1 MTNAGRRIICGLLNQ
16 TNVQNLTTTTGVAD
30 IQFWSGGG
38 NKIFAIRESHTQTV
52 SSGGT
57 SIILSSSAETSD
69 TANVPTNIIPLNP
82 QSATTT
88 VSSDGKLI
96 LTYVFTNTSS
106 NTYTIRSIGLASRT
120 SSNSSNMSVL
130 ILWNNVPERVVSPN
144 DTFTFTIQI
153 APF

>member
-1 MTNAGRRIICGLLNQ
+1 MTNAGRRIICGFLNQ
-16 TNVQNLTTTTGVAD
+16 TNVENLTTTTGVTD
-30 IQFWSGGG
+30 TRFWTGDG
-38 NKIFAIRESHTQTV
+38 NKIFAIQESHTQT
-52 SSGGT
+52 SSKGGT
-57 SIILSSSAETSD
+57 SIILSSDAETSD

-88 VSSDGKLI
+88 ISSDGKLI
-96 LTYVFTNTSS
+96 LTYIFTNSTS

-120 SSNSSNMSVL
+120 SGDSSNSSVL

-144 DTFTFTIQI
+144 DTFTFSIQI